1 MSWIHS
7 SGGGFVRGEY
17 EKLGG
22 LLVELFSRGCGC
34 RAFSTHDLPL
44 LDKMYS
50 YLRSIRHKELEI
62 E

>member
-1 MSWIHS
+1 M
-7 SGGGFVRGEY
+7 RGEY